1 MKTFLTIVLVLIFPY
16 ISVGISVRIAFTEK
30 FVEWEYAKKDFP
42 PDRWGMTRE
51 ERLELAKLGLRAVL
65 SDEGMEE
72 FKSKRLK
79 NGRNAFTKREI
90 KHMEDV
96 KNFLSLYF
104 PSVYFFTLLWIFGI
118 ILLKEP
124 RVLIFSGLFN
134 TLLLI
139 FLGILTFTNYK
150 KAFEVFHNIVFD
162 PYSWK
167 FRYSDTLIRI
177 YPLKFW
183 YDATL
188 FVAILSLIIGFL
200 TIIAGM
206 IWKKKGELKP

>member
-104 PSVYFFTLLWIFGI
+104 PSVYFLTLLWIFGT